1 MASSSSTWAAPT
13 SLAPPPTCCG
23 SHPVTLRGYWAG
35 SPQTMFYPRPRKSW
49 GGRLQPLPPAAA
61 QRLHPPPPV
70 PTPLPLPLPVKR
82 QRRPLA
88 TAPQK
93 WLVKKLAKKLLQL
106 LVEPAKVL
114 FFCAFFFFLHL
125 RTLGH
130 LSSMC
135 ENRIHVFG
143 RKAVSEFGFFLD
155 AFGSW
160 QTLHGV
166 LPRKN

>member
-114 FFCAFFFFLHL
+114 FFVCFFFSPSIFELWGTFLPCA
-125 RTLGH
+125 RT
-130 LSSMC
+130 
-135 ENRIHVFG
+135 
-143 RKAVSEFGFFLD
+143 EFMFLD
-155 AFGSW
+155 GRPFRNLDSF
-160 QTLHGV
+160 
-166 LPRKN
+166 